1 MSELHPI
8 GWYASQV
15 APHLPKKAFKPVPT
29 RLLGGLAFLV
39 LVVSGIA
46 AIGLYTLNPLIYLA
60 LSVVIA
66 TGFAGLGFLAHEIL
80 HGTVVK
86 TAWLRDLLGGIA
98 FAQFLVGPK
107 LWRKW
112 HNMEHHAHT
121 QDHGTDPDAWAT
133 MEELYQRPVLAW
145 AYKLPAWVRTVANFT
160 SFTMFFTIHGL
171 IQFRQFIGVFKPKD
185 RPMVWA
191 QLILPITLWTGV
203 LVWLGPVKF
212 LFAYV
217 LPVMAA
223 NFLVICYISTNHQL
237 NPLMDV
243 NDPLANSLSV
253 TVPKWV
259 DILNMNFSYHTEHH
273 LFPGMNPKWMPLVK
287 AEMKR
292 LWPDRYHEMPF
303 GQALATLARTPRLYH
318 SNQVQLVDPGRSLGY
333 GTLGHGLNP
342 KAVTAQQVQL
352 PEIVPQGGTSGVGS
366 LQQGD

>member
-121 QDHGTDPDAWAT
+121 QDHGTDPDAWA
-133 MEELYQRPVLAW
+133 LAE
-145 AYKLPAWVRTVANFT
+145 PA
-160 SFTMFFTIHGL
+160 
-171 IQFRQFIGVFKPKD
+171 P
-185 RPMVWA
+185 
-191 QLILPITLWTGV
+191 TGV
-203 LVWLGPVKF
+203 R
-212 LFAYV
+212 V
-217 LPVMAA
+217 LHYRTERARNV
-223 NFLVICYISTNHQL
+223 
-237 NPLMDV
+237 
-243 NDPLANSLSV
+243 
-253 TVPKWV
+253 
-259 DILNMNFSYHTEHH
+259 EHH
-273 LFPGMNPKWMPLVK
+273 REAAAAV
-287 AEMKR
+287 AA
-292 LWPDRYHEMPF
+292 
-303 GQALATLARTPRLYH
+303 ALARP
-318 SNQVQLVDPGRSLGY
+318 
-333 GTLGHGLNP
+333 
-342 KAVTAQQVQL
+342 
-352 PEIVPQGGTSGVGS
+352 
-366 LQQGD
+366 